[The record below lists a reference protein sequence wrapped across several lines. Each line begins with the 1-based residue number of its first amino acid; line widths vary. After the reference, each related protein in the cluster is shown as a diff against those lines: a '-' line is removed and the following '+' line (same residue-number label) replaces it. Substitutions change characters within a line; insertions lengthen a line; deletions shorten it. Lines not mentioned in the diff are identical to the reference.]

1 MKSWWRVGVF
11 CLGLDLVASR
21 AAADDELHFG
31 LGGGVALQ
39 PRYPGSDSLHL
50 RPLPLF
56 DVRYGRWFLGSSE
69 GLGLY
74 LARREQCWISVA
86 LAPELSHRY
95 ARDDSSHL
103 QGLDD
108 VQGTARAV
116 LKAGYR
122 LGWLSAT
129 AGVGSDIAG
138 RGHGTLA
145 DFELKA
151 EQGFGPLRLEG
162 GTGLRWAN
170 RQYRETFFGVDP
182 RESAASGLPVYT
194 PGSGVDALR
203 LFAGASYAFDRH
215 WSLSGR
221 ASLAWLQGDS
231 ADSPVTEQKTQP
243 QLALFA
249 LYRF

>member
-1 MKSWWRVGVF
+1 MKSLWRLAASVLV
-11 CLGLDLVASR
+11 LGLAAR
-21 AAADDELHFG
+21 AAADDRPQLG
-31 LGGGVALQ
+31 LGGGLAAL
-39 PRYPGSDSLHL
+39 PKYPGSDALHL

-56 DVRYGRWFLGSSE
+56 DARYGRWFLGSGE

-74 LARREQCWISVA
+74 LARREQCWISLAV
-86 LAPELSHRY
+86 APELSHRY
-95 ARDDSSHL
+95 ARDDSHL

-122 LGWLSAT
+122 WRWLGASA
-129 AGVGSDIAG
+129 ALGSDIAG
-138 RGHGTLA
+138 RGQGTLA
-145 DFELKA
+145 DFELSA
-151 EQGFGPLRLEG
+151 HQDLGAGLRVEG

-170 RQYRETFFGVDP
+170 RQYRETFFGVDA
-182 RESAASGLPVYT
+182 RESAASGLPAYT
-194 PGSGVDALR
+194 PGSGVDSLR
-203 LFAGASYAFDRH
+203 IFAGASYTFDRH
-215 WSLSGR
+215 WSLNGR

-231 ADSPVTEQKTQP
+231 ADSPVTGQKTQP